1 MPPFGISKLYLCII
15 KVTNSITFNLF
26 VIWQQKALSNEFMQ
40 KISTDEA
47 WKELSGNYNWSES
60 LLEKYQDKVDWHE
73 VSENT
78 NILWTI
84 PMIQKFRNR
93 IDWDK
98 FSRNA
103 ETETLTEAI
112 IDAFKDKWNWAE
124 LSENSS
130 LELTHEF
137 LENIP
142 TNGIG
147 RKSSIVIIAASMTR
161 RALSSTRDTRT
172 TYLLPN
178 SRILGCGMRLSTRRK
193 NS

>member
-1 MPPFGISKLYLCII
+1 MA
-15 KVTNSITFNLF
+15 T
-26 VIWQQKALSNEFMQ
+26 KALSNEFMQ

-73 VSENT
+73 VSENA

-84 PMIQKFRNR
+84 PMIQKFKNR

-130 LELTHEF
+130 LELTHEL
-137 LENIP
+137 LEKYADKWNWEEIIDRYNCSLYDEKGIEFYERYKDYIP
-142 TNGIG
+142 
-147 RKSSIVIIAASMTR
+147 ASK
-161 RALSSTRDTRT
+161 LQ
-172 TYLLPN
+172 N
-178 SRILGCGMRLSTRRK
+178 SRLWNEIVNQQKKQLICEITA
-193 NS
+193 